1 MTYVVSLCFYCSKG
15 SLGILSYSGYLTS
28 EGITDGFAIG
38 NSGYFYWGNGDGL
51 NNVVSFYFC
60 AKILSLMSF
69 NYSGYFPY

>member
-38 NSGYFYWGNGDGL
+38 NSGYFYWGNGDGFTY
-51 NNVVSFYFC
+51 VFSVYFTYGIK
-60 AKILSLMSF
+60 AGLTIG
-69 NYSGYFPY
+69 N